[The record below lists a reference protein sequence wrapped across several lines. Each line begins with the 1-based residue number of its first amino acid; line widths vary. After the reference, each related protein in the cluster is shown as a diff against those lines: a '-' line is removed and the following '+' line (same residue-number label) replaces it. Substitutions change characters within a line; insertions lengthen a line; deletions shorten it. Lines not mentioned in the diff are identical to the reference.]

1 MFSQKKVKWRMILLR
16 FMIRELPN
24 VFYATKV
31 VPVFKPALRKH
42 ISEVHEEKKQFIS
55 DFC

>member
-1 MFSQKKVKWRMILLR
+1 MFSQKKVKWRIILLR

-31 VPVFKPALRKH
+31 VPVFKQALRKH
-42 ISEVHEEKKQFIS
+42 ISEVYEEKKQFIS